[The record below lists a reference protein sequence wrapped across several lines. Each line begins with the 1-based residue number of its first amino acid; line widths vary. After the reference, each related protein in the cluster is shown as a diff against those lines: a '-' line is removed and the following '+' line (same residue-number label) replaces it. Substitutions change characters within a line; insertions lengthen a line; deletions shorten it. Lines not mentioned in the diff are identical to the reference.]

1 MADAAVALG
10 ILFADVSG
18 STSLYEKLGDAAARQ
33 AIESVLGTIRKSVG
47 LQQGHVVK
55 TIGDEIMAVFASADA
70 AMQAACDMQ
79 IRVAETPP
87 VEGHTLAIRVG
98 FHFGPAIE
106 KDADYYGDAVN
117 VAARMAS
124 LARGSQIVTTAATAQ
139 ALSPLLR
146 KSTRDLD
153 KVVVKGKQE
162 EMPICEVLWQDDAE
176 LTTVAPR
183 DEGAQPAHAKIT
195 LSVAGRDLVLGPER
209 TSGSL
214 GREASNDLAVP
225 DRMASRVH
233 AKIEYRYGKF
243 TLTDQSINGTYVSV
257 EGDREVLL
265 KREQIVLRGSGW
277 ICLGQSAAA
286 PGAAR
291 IAYRID

>member
-1 MADAAVALG
+1 MAEAAVQVG

-18 STSLYEKLGDAAARQ
+18 STSLYERLGDQRARE
-33 AIESVLGTIRKSVG
+33 AIESLLGAIRKSVA
-47 LQQGHVVK
+47 LQQGRVVK
-55 TIGDEIMAVFASADA
+55 TIGDEIMAVFPSADA

-79 IRVAETPP
+79 IRVGEAAP
-87 VEGHTLAIRVG
+87 VEGNRLAIRVG

-106 KDADYYGDAVN
+106 KDADFFGDAVN

-124 LARGSQIVTTAATAQ
+124 LARGSQVLTTAGTAQ
-139 ALSPLLR
+139 ALSPLLQS
-146 KSTRDLD
+146 STRELD
-153 KVVVKGKQE
+153 KVVVKGKLD
-162 EMPICEVLWQDDAE
+162 EMRIFEVLWHEDAE

-183 DEGAQPAHAKIT
+183 DERLQSAHSTLT
-195 LSVAGRDLVLGPER
+195 LSLAGRELALGPQR
-209 TSGSL
+209 ASGSL

-233 AKIEYRYGKF
+233 AKVEYRYGKF
-243 TLTDQSINGTYVSV
+243 ILTDQSINGTYVTV

-286 PGAAR
+286 PGAPR

>member
-1 MADAAVALG
+1 MAEADVQVG

-18 STSLYEKLGDAAARQ
+18 STSLYERLGDQRARL
-33 AIESVLGTIRKSVG
+33 AVESLLDMIRKSVA
-47 LQQGHVVK
+47 LQQGRVVK
-55 TIGDEIMAVFASADA
+55 TIGDEIMAVFPSADA
-70 AMQAACDMQ
+70 TMQAACDMQ
-79 IRVAETPP
+79 LRVGEAPP
-87 VEGHTLAIRVG
+87 IEGTRLAIRVG

-106 KDADYYGDAVN
+106 KDGDYFGDAVN

-124 LARGSQIVTTAATAQ
+124 LARGSQILTTADTAE

-153 KVVVKGKQE
+153 KVAVKGKLG
-162 EMPICEVLWQDDAE
+162 EMRIFDVLWQDDAE

-183 DEGAQPAHAKIT
+183 DERLQPAHARLT
-195 LSVAGRDLVLGPER
+195 LSVAGRELVLGPER
-209 TSGSL
+209 AAGCL

-243 TLTDQSINGTYVSV
+243 VLTDQSINGTYVTV

-265 KREQIVLRGSGW
+265 KREQIVLGSSGI
-277 ICLGQSAAA
+277 ICLGQSASVAGA
-286 PGAAR
+286 PR
-291 IAYRID
+291 ITYRID